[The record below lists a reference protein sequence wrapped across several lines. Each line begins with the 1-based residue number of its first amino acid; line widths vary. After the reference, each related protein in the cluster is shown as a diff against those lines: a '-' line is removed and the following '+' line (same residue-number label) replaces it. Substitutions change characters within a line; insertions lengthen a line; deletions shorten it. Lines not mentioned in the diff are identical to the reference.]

1 MPVREAM
8 KAIATIPEPQAC
20 SIRIL
25 ELLRLHTGIDAAC
38 FCIFEEPHLLVVDQM
53 DNVPENIEQHAA
65 TLQPGINVDTAGSIL
80 VPIMI
85 DDDVVAVLGI
95 QAPFVPPETEI
106 AFFVD
111 ALTIITHKAHTTV
124 RHEKL
129 GRNYSEFLRAVSH
142 DLRTPLT
149 SVQGFAGML
158 ESGIVGTLND
168 QQAHFV
174 DKILSGIVQMT
185 NLVENIQDAG
195 RFDPVTGFYKME
207 RSHCDMT
214 QIVDRIVHNY
224 LVPAEKQD
232 LALTAFVGDTV
243 PVINADPIMIER
255 AVTNL
260 VDNAIKYTPDGGH
273 IVVRVQCVDERVVVS
288 VQDSGFG
295 ISPENQKMLFERH
308 VRLRRKE
315 HKRVKGSGLGLF
327 IVRSVARRHGGEAW
341 VESEENVGS
350 IFSFSVPLDE
360 NNTII

>member
-20 SIRIL
+20 SVRVL
-25 ELLRLHTGIDAAC
+25 ELLRLHTGIDAAY
-38 FCIFEEPHLLVVDQM
+38 FRIFAEPHLLVVDQF
-53 DNVPENIEQHAA
+53 DDVPENIEHYA
-65 TLQPGINVDTAGSIL
+65 LQPGINVDAAGSML
-80 VPIMI
+80 VPILI
-85 DDDVVAVLGI
+85 DGDMVAVLGI
-95 QAPFVPPETEI
+95 EAPFVPLETEI
-106 AFFVD
+106 DIFVD
-111 ALTIITHKAHTTV
+111 ALTIIAHKARTTV

-149 SVQGFAGML
+149 SVQGFASML
-158 ESGIVGTLND
+158 ESGMVGTLND
-168 QQAHFV
+168 QQTHFIE
-174 DKILSGIVQMT
+174 KILSGIVQMT

-207 RSHCDMT
+207 RSYCDLS
-214 QIVDRIVHNY
+214 QIVDKIVQNY

-232 LALTAFVGDTV
+232 LTLTAFVDDSV

-273 IVVRVQCVDERVVVS
+273 IDVRVRCMNDHVVVS

-295 ISPENQKMLFERH
+295 ISPEDQKMLFERH

-350 IFSFSVPLDE
+350 TFSFSVPLDE